1 MTGRKTVEFDDAP
14 DEARVAAY
22 QQRIAAARQRTQV
35 GGAPPLEGTPN
46 LVEAAEQAKSP
57 QLPEQ
62 DRAYQPDE
70 LRNLIEQGR
79 AVPGVGAGI
88 PAAQAASLGEAP
100 TVGLRQE
107 TVDGLKA
114 LEEQAQAAQASQKPA
129 AEPPEGAAE
138 EGDSTQLDPEFMQA
152 LMGGYT
158 DKLQR
163 KERRDAIEARV
174 GPVDLR
180 DFLFG
185 SGGTQTV
192 SVIPDVFEADYR
204 LISGQEDLFAKRYAW
219 SLCQKA
225 GTGKDK
231 ETSQAFYDTVTGLV
245 NVVLSVQAVNG
256 EDIPDH
262 RQPDGTVDEDTFT
275 GKFTDF
281 CNRPFL
287 VLQDMWVNFTWFNER
302 VRDQID
308 VESLGNG

>member
-1 MTGRKTVEFDDAP
+1 MDDRKTVEFDDAP
-14 DEARVAAY
+14 DREQIADYKAR
-22 QQRIAAARQRTQV
+22 IEAARQRTQV
-35 GGAPPLEGTPN
+35 GGAPPLDGLPN
-46 LVEAAEQAKSP
+46 MVEAAEEARSP

-70 LRNLIEQGR
+70 LRTLIEQGR

-88 PAAQAASLGEAP
+88 PAAQEASLGKKP
-100 TVGLRQE
+100 TVGLRPE
-107 TVDGLKA
+107 TVEGLEA
-114 LEEQAQAAQASQKPA
+114 LEAQAQAAQAAQSPEQTGTP
-129 AEPPEGAAE
+129 EEEPEGTP
-138 EGDSTQLDPEFMQA
+138 SVDPEFLQA

-158 DKLQR
+158 DKMQR

-174 GPVDLR
+174 GKVDLR

-192 SVIPDVFEADYR
+192 PIIPDVFEVDYR
-204 LISGQEDLFAKRYAW
+204 LISGQEDLFSKRFAW
-219 SLCQKA
+219 EMCQEA

-245 NVVLSVQAVNG
+245 NVVLSVQAINT

-262 RQPDGTVDEDTFT
+262 RKPDGSVDEKVFSK
-275 GKFTDF
+275 KFTDF
-281 CNRPFL
+281 CTRPFL
-287 VLQDMWVNFTWFNER
+287 VLQDMWVNFSWFNER
-302 VRDQID
+302 VRDQLD